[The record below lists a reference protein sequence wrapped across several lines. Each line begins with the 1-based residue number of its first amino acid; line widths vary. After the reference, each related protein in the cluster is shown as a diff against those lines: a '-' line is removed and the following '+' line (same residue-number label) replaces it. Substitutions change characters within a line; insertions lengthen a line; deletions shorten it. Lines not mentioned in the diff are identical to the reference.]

1 MSVQEYYNVAGHCFS
16 MRLRQPLPM
25 DNYRPFVSPAAT
37 VLFSLEE
44 VAALPSLKLE
54 AVALPPTQDD
64 DAAHIALSV
73 AQWDDGSGFLFELA
87 PHFQAPTAAQLLVD
101 RDRQRGWI
109 VIHDERERRFAV
121 DSSLMLLYAHFSA
134 DHNTLL
140 MHASTVVRNG
150 FGYLFLG
157 VSGTGKSTHSRLWMQ
172 ALDGVTLLND
182 DNPVLRID
190 ANGAVRVYGTPWSG
204 KTPCY
209 LNQNAHVGGI
219 VDLEQAPYN
228 EIQRLSLPEGYAA
241 ILSSASGL
249 KADCHTADGMH
260 ETLSLLLRQVPC
272 WHLRCLPNHDAARLC
287 HSTISAAAPMLTE
300 AKVMPNAVLL
310 TVVASMLREGK
321 EVTLATKGYSMLP
334 FIRGDRDSVVLR
346 RHENYAVDDVV
357 LAEVAPRCYV
367 LHRIVR
373 LEGDQVTL
381 AGDGNLQGTEHCR
394 TVDIAGRAEAIVG
407 PQNRRRKIE
416 TARCWK
422 KLPRR
427 VRWLILGIMRRLLY
441 RKEPGKPMGS

>member
-1 MSVQEYYNVAGHCFS
+1 MTGQQYYNVAGHCFAVL
-16 MRLRQPLPM
+16 LREGTLA
-25 DNYRPFVSPAAT
+25 DNYTPFSVSDGNP
-37 VLFSLEE
+37 LFMLEE
-44 VAALPSLKLE
+44 VATLPDISLSPLTPIPSTE
-54 AVALPPTQDD
+54 A
-64 DAAHIALSV
+64 DAPMITLYE
-73 AQWDDGSGFLFELA
+73 AQWEKNTGLCFTLA
-87 PHFQAPTAAQLLVD
+87 VHAGQPTVARLLVD
-101 RDRQRGWI
+101 RSNRHGWVLIDDRRQ
-109 VIHDERERRFAV
+109 RRFAL
-121 DSSLMLLYAHFSA
+121 DSCLMLLYAHFSA

-157 VSGTGKSTHSRLWMQ
+157 ISGTGKSTHSRLWMESW
-172 ALDGVTLLND
+172 DDVSLLND
-182 DNPVLRID
+182 DNPVLRVD
-190 ANGAVRVYGTPWSG
+190 DDGVTRVYGTPWSG

-209 LNQNAHVGGI
+209 INRSAPVGGI

>member
-16 MRLRQPLPM
+16 LMLRQPLPM

-44 VAALPSLKLE
+44 VAALPSLKRE
-54 AVALPPTQDD
+54 AVALPPAQDD

-87 PHFQAPTAAQLLVD
+87 PHLQAPTAAQLLVD

-157 VSGTGKSTHSRLWMQ
+157 VSGTGKSTHSRLWME
-172 ALDGVTLLND
+172 LWDDVSLLND
-182 DNPVLRID
+182 DNPVLRVD
-190 ANGAVRVYGTPWSG
+190 DDGVTRVYGTPWSG

-209 LNQNAHVGGI
+209 INRSAPVGGI

-249 KADCHTADGMH
+249 KTDSRIADGFH
-260 ETLSLLLRQVPC
+260 NTLAALLRQVPC
-272 WHLRCLPNHDAARLC
+272 WHLRCLPNPAAAQLC
-287 HSTISAAAPMLTE
+287 HDTVAATAPMSQQAVEL
-300 AKVMPNAVLL
+300 PNAILL
-310 TVVASMLREGK
+310 KAVADMLAEGK
-321 EVTLATKGYSMLP
+321 QVTLATKGYSMLP
-334 FIRGDRDSVVLR
+334 FIWGGRDSVRLQ
-346 RHENYAVDDVV
+346 RHDSYQVGDVV
-357 LAEVAPRCYV
+357 LAEVASRCYV

-381 AGDGNLQGTEHCR
+381 SGDGNLDSVEHCR
-394 TVDIAGRAEAIVG
+394 TADIAGRAEAIVNAG
-407 PQNRRRKIE
+407 GRERKVA
-416 TARCWK
+416 TARLWRT
-422 KLPRR
+422 LPRR
-427 VRWLILGIMRRLLY
+427 VRWFVLGLMRRLLY
-441 RKEPGKPMGS
+441 WKELGNSRKP